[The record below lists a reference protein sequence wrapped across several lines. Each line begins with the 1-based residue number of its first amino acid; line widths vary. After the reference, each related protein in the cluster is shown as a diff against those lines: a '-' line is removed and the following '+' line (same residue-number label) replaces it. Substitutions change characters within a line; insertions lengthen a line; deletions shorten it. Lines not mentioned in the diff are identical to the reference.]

1 MKTSK
6 INILHKAIFSVC
18 ISIFC
23 LACEDNK
30 IVPDKIRSIS
40 GVKVADTVMLNR
52 PVAIEVSCMFFCNE
66 KLNKIV
72 KREGSDFVNFD
83 VYYKENVNQQVM
95 CPTMIYNDYFI
106 EVVTPKKQ
114 GFYKI
119 YSRDTILVK
128 TLWVQ

>member
-1 MKTSK
+1 MKASK
-6 INILHKAIFSVC
+6 IYILHKAIFSVC

-40 GVKVADTVMLNR
+40 GVKVADTVMINR
-52 PVAIEVSCMFFCNE
+52 PVAIEVSYMQICNE
-66 KLNKIV
+66 KFNKYI
-72 KREGSDFVNFD
+72 KREESDFVNFD
-83 VYYKENVNQQVM
+83 VYYKENVNSQVM
-95 CPTMIYNDYFI
+95 CPAMIYYDYFI
-106 EVVTPKKQ
+106 EVITPKKQ